1 MNRSM
6 CACRA
11 SGGKV
16 CVAVTTGV
24 LQSWD
29 QLYFSFEL
37 LEKPIPLHNFDL
49 QKSVF

>member
-1 MNRSM
+1 MNQSM
-6 CACRA
+6 CACQA

-29 QLYFSFEL
+29 QVWFSFEL
-37 LEKPIPLHNFDL
+37 LEKILSLHIFEL
-49 QKSVF
+49 QKLVL